1 MALVFTGSRGIAG
14 RKASESDMNAPRSI
28 IPPLIFGIV
37 LTAILLSL
45 GFWQLR
51 RLDQKTALLA
61 EIQAG
66 IDAAPV
72 PLPAQVDPSMK
83 YLPVTVSGRTTGQEI
98 LVLSG
103 SKERGGG
110 YNVISAFETDDG
122 RRILLDRGFIEQDF
136 RRTPRPATE
145 LSVTGN
151 LHWPQDKGSA
161 TPEPDLA
168 AGIWFARDV
177 PAMAELLD
185 TQPVLVV
192 AAVVSGDAEG
202 VEPMPVAIE
211 GIPNSHLSYA
221 VQWFLFAATCA
232 GMTAWLIWRIRQRT
246 Y

>member
-1 MALVFTGSRGIAG
+1 MTAR
-14 RKASESDMNAPRSI
+14 RSI

-37 LTAILLSL
+37 MTAILLSL

-51 RLDQKTALLA
+51 RLDQKTAQLA

-72 PLPAQVDPSMK
+72 PLPAVIDPSMK
-83 YLPVTVSGRTTGQEI
+83 YMPVIVSGQTTGQEI

-103 SKERGGG
+103 TKERGGG
-110 YNVISAFETDDG
+110 YNVISAFVTEDG
-122 RRILLDRGFIEQDF
+122 RRILLDRGFIEQDY
-136 RRTPRPATE
+136 RRTARPATA
-145 LSVTGN
+145 LSVAGN
-151 LHWPQDKGSA
+151 LHWPQDKSSA
-161 TPEPDLA
+161 TPEPDLK

-177 PAMAELLD
+177 PAMAEALE

-192 AAVVSGDAEG
+192 AAEVQGDAQG
-202 VEPMPVAIE
+202 VMPIPVTIE